1 MVCPRTASATDRTER
16 ILVGSPGTQHN
27 ASSRASCR
35 KNREATSNPG
45 RRRGRLWT
53 AEEPDFPRF
62 ELPAIED
69 DLALRFEELG
79 EVIAGR
85 PDYRQIITAGR
96 LVPDI
101 AIVGRL
107 TADGA
112 VLLIGVELDLG
123 SEW

>member
-1 MVCPRTASATDRTER
+1 MSA
-16 ILVGSPGTQHN
+16 
-27 ASSRASCR
+27 
-35 KNREATSNPG
+35 
-45 RRRGRLWT
+45 
-53 AEEPDFPRF
+53 
-62 ELPAIED
+62 
-69 DLALRFEELG
+69 
-79 EVIAGR
+79 R

-96 LVPDI
+96 LVPDM